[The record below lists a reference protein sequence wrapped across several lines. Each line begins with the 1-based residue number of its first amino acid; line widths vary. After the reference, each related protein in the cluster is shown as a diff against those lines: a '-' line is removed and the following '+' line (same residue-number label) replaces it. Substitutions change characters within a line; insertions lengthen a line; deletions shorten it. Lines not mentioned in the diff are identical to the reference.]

1 MSSLKAKKADATLY
15 NGKNSLALSHGSQ
28 YTKVAGGKAADKFY
42 AGTYSTELNGGD
54 GVDTLYL
61 QGTVKDWVIDRAAG
75 RAAAKSGGAVIT
87 FSNIEAIAF
96 YKSTDA
102 LTHA

>member
-1 MSSLKAKKADATLY
+1 MCIRDR
-15 NGKNSLALSHGSQ
+15 
-28 YTKVAGGKAADKFY
+28 
-42 AGTYSTELNGGD
+42 YSTELNGGD

>member
-1 MSSLKAKKADATLY
+1 
-15 NGKNSLALSHGSQ
+15 
-28 YTKVAGGKAADKFY
+28 
-42 AGTYSTELNGGD
+42 
-54 GVDTLYL
+54 LYL